1 MPTIKQLEKR
11 IEQLCAELDQAYCS
25 INTFVGTG
33 TCNAHILDKLF
44 DQRNAL
50 VRKKKQL
57 EQQLIDLGV
66 KPKPYH
72 LH

>member
-1 MPTIKQLEKR
+1 MSTTKQLEKR
-11 IEQLCAELDQAYCS
+11 IEQICVELDQVYNS

-33 TCNAHILDKLF
+33 ACYAPILDKLF

-50 VRKKKQL
+50 VRKKKKL
-57 EQQLIDLGV
+57 EQLLIQLGG

-72 LH
+72 LD